1 MKREEYENRMKNE
14 KYRALSVTTCAD
26 EKEYVFISYRG
37 DSWEKVL
44 TDIVYKL
51 QKKYGLRVY
60 FDKEF
65 ASETNIWLE
74 QFKKNMDS
82 KYCKACLCFFDEG
95 YVTSYATLIELMH
108 AMNPRSN
115 VQKSI
120 FSISF
125 PIDWDKLEERDKDL
139 ELGKENANN
148 PGWREEKEAFDRE
161 FMSIKRR
168 FPDVEDFYSGKEAF
182 RERDCKNIMK
192 VIQPRNKRDYV
203 DDEVFYEQYIINP
216 LKKADFHVFEN
227 IEEENK
233 AEEEISKGDS
243 IKEDIVAEDSKGK
256 INESTTLEQ
265 FEKMCEDRNYCL
277 NLREIREKI
286 KNGTNKDFKVGYMD
300 YLMASLLRGCDSVA
314 AKKNNIIR
322 RAAYNYCVYVVSKN
336 LDLENMEPEIG
347 GIQGTWTSRTR
358 DVLRKEDMPANFLY
372 PDGKVRSGSLG
383 ECSKIF
389 EALGANA
396 TIGDVLEKYKKEE
409 KGFRTSNNDYIYKV
423 WDLMKNFESGQRK
436 SGLEELL

>member
-1 MKREEYENRMKNE
+1 MNREEYEKRMKNE
-14 KYRALSVTTCAD
+14 KYKALSVTTCED

-51 QKKYGLRVY
+51 QKKYGVRVY

-65 ASETNIWLE
+65 SSETNSWLK
-74 QFKKNMDS
+74 QFRKNMDS

-108 AMNPRSN
+108 AMNP
-115 VQKSI
+115 KSKLADAI
-120 FSISF
+120 FPISF
-125 PIDWDKLEERDKDL
+125 PIDWKKLDEVEENTG
-139 ELGKENANN
+139 LGVEDQSN
-148 PGWREEKEAFDRE
+148 PGWEAEKEVFDYE
-161 FMSIKRR
+161 FDLIKVKYPRAAAYYYKGT
-168 FPDVEDFYSGKEAF
+168 EF
-182 RERDCKNIMK
+182 RKCDCKDIMAI
-192 VIQPRNKRDYV
+192 IQPSNKREYV
-203 DDEVFYEQYIINP
+203 DEEAYYLQYIIEP
-216 LKKADFHVFEN
+216 LRKKCPEVFEN
-227 IEEENK
+227 ITEEK
-233 AEEEISKGDS
+233 KEEISKEDS
-243 IKEDIVAEDSKGK
+243 KKEDIMAEDSKGK
-256 INESTTLEQ
+256 ISENTTLKQ
-265 FEKMCEDRNYCL
+265 FEKMCESRKYCL
-277 NLREIREKI
+277 DLREIREEI

-314 AKKNNIIR
+314 ARKNNIIR

-336 LDLENMEPEIG
+336 LDLENLEPEIG

-358 DVLRKEDMPANFLY
+358 DVLRKEDMPAKFLY

-383 ECSKIF
+383 EYSKIF
-389 EALGANA
+389 EALDVNA

-409 KGFRTSNNDYIYKV
+409 KGFRTINNDYIYKV

>member
-14 KYRALSVTTCAD
+14 KYRDLSVTTCAD
-26 EKEYVFISYRG
+26 EKEYVFISYKG

-44 TDIVYKL
+44 TEIVYKL

-65 ASETNIWLE
+65 SSETNSWLK
-74 QFKKNMDS
+74 QFRKNMDS

-108 AMNPRSN
+108 AMNP
-115 VQKSI
+115 KSKLADVI
-120 FSISF
+120 FPISF
-125 PIDWDKLEERDKDL
+125 PIDWKKLDEVEEDTKLGVKDQS
-139 ELGKENANN
+139 N
-148 PGWREEKEAFDRE
+148 PGWEAEKEVFDYE
-161 FMSIKRR
+161 FDLIKEKYHK
-168 FPDVEDFYSGKEAF
+168 VAAYYCKGTEF
-182 RERDCKNIMK
+182 RKCDCKDIMAI
-192 VIQPRNKRDYV
+192 IQPSNKRDYV
-203 DDEVFYEQYIINP
+203 DDEAFYEQYIINP
-216 LKKADFHVFEN
+216 LKKAKFHVFEN

-233 AEEEISKGDS
+233 AEEEISKEDS

-256 INESTTLEQ
+256 ISESTTLEQ
-265 FEKMCEDRNYCL
+265 FEKICEDRNYCL

-286 KNGTNKDFKVGYMD
+286 KNGTDKELKVGYMD

-314 AKKNNIIR
+314 ARKNNIIR

-383 ECSKIF
+383 EYSKIF
-389 EALGANA
+389 EALSANT

-409 KGFRTSNNDYIYKV
+409 KGFRTINNDYIYKV
-423 WDLMKNFESGQRK
+423 WDLMKNFEPGQRK